1 MKHLNST
8 VPKTISTII
17 LLWLFFGTSKVQAAD
32 FDIQTLIPTCRVG
45 NNISLQ
51 ISINS
56 PDVAVNAVQGT
67 LRFSAN
73 ELSLIDLGTKDSLV
87 QFWVQEPLK
96 NNVAGLVSFEG
107 AILNPGYLGKAGRI
121 LDLTFNCRQEGN
133 TTVLFSSGSILAN
146 DGKGTNILDNLTSLN
161 ITILPKAAV
170 TADATGVVAGTKI
183 TPKLILEPVARQTTD
198 AIAAF
203 AFKLQG
209 AENPDYYEI
218 TLDKGTVEIWPLE
231 KGLIYKTPPLDF
243 GAHTLKVRAVYRN
256 NYSLE
261 ASQEFTVDAL
271 ALPIFKDLPAQI
283 TVNDPLS
290 FEIIT
295 QYPLANVRLEFQPI
309 KGGTPIVTVL
319 TTDSLGYLKVNL
331 SGLFKVDSYLVKA
344 KVLLSDNSA
353 SPYTAPVVLQVN
365 EIPLKRF
372 QALVVLY
379 LKITVT
385 LGAIV
390 IVLLSVIFYIVERIK
405 RHNINYKK
413 NLDQSFNSLDTEGKN
428 IIELSD
434 GVSGLS
440 PTESQSL
447 NRFQELLAKI
457 KKVLYSTK
465 L

>member
-1 MKHLNST
+1 MRYSNST
-8 VPKTISTII
+8 IPKTLSTII
-17 LLWLFFGTSKVQAAD
+17 LLWLFFGVYRVQAAN
-32 FDIQTLIPTCRVG
+32 FDIQTLVPTCRVG

-51 ISINS
+51 ISLNS
-56 PDVAVNAVQGT
+56 PDMAANAVQGT
-67 LRFSAN
+67 LRFAAN
-73 ELSLIDLGTKDSLV
+73 EMSLIGLETKDSLV

-96 NNVAGLVSFEG
+96 NNVAGLISFEG
-107 AILNPGYLGKAGRI
+107 AILNPGYLGKSGRI
-121 LDLTFNCRQEGN
+121 LELTFNCRQEGN
-133 TTVLFSSGSILAN
+133 TTLSFSSGSILAN
-146 DGKGTNILDNLTSLN
+146 DGKGTNILDKLASLN
-161 ITILPKAAV
+161 ITILPKTSG
-170 TADATGVVAGTKI
+170 TADATGIVAGTKI
-183 TPKLILEPVARQTTD
+183 SPKLILEPVARQTTA

-218 TLDKGTVEIWPLE
+218 TLDKGVTEIWPME
-231 KGLIYKTPPLDF
+231 KGSIYKTPPLDF
-243 GAHTLKVRAVYRN
+243 GVHTLKVRAVYRSN
-256 NYSLE
+256 FSLE
-261 ASQEFTVDAL
+261 ANQEFTVDAL

-283 TVNDPLS
+283 TVNDPLG

-295 QYPLANVRLEFQPI
+295 QYPLANVQLEFQSL

-319 TTDSLGYLKVNL
+319 TADNLGYLKVNL

-344 KVLLSDNSA
+344 KVLLNDNSA

-372 QALVVLY
+372 QALAILY
-379 LKITVT
+379 LKITVV

-390 IVLLSVIFYIVERIK
+390 IVLLSVVFYIIERIR

-440 PTESQSL
+440 STESQSL